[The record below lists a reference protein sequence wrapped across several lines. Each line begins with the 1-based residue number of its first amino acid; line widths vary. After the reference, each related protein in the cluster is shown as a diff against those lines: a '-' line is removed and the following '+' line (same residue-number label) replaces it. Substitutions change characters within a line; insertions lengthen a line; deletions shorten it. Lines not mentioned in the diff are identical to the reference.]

1 MINIQQELL
10 ASEEVM
16 KQIFERLYV
25 ATEGDSEVGQI
36 LAEFMAESN
45 RRDQLMKTFT
55 LLRFEKK
62 TTDSNNQSNVLMHEQ
77 KETVIKEMKVLE
89 QICDIGLRSKK
100 AEDVDINPSLFKD
113 FSKAVKDKCPF
124 LTSIVEA
131 LVIGS
136 NNCERNTHKIA
147 DKKVLCGYHA
157 LALLLNVRNSKCFND
172 FPLLFGLLCFSYGAG
187 KQFINMLKSVGISLH
202 FDTM

>member
-1 MINIQQELL
+1 MINKQQELL

-16 KQIFERLYV
+16 KQIFERLYI

-36 LAEFMAESN
+36 LAESN
-45 RRDQLMKTFT
+45 RRDQLMKTLT
-55 LLRFEKK
+55 LLAFEKK
-62 TTDSNNQSNVLMHEQ
+62 TTDSKNQSSVLMHEQ
-77 KETVIKEMKVLE
+77 RETVIKEMKVVE

-113 FSKAVKDKCPF
+113 FSKTVKDKCPF

-136 NNCERNTHKIA
+136 NNCERNTHKRA

-157 LALLLNVRNSKCFND
+157 LALLLNVRKSNCFND
-172 FPLLFGLLCFSYGAG
+172 FPLLFGMFFIWCWKAVYKYVEGCWYFSA
-187 KQFINMLKSVGISLH
+187 F
-202 FDTM
+202 